1 MRKLVLIAMLSSVVF
16 AGGYRLDK
24 VTPSYQKECGSCHT
38 AYQPEFL
45 SKKAWDR
52 VLADQNKHFGEELSI
67 APKKIEELRSFLY
80 TRAQDVSGGKLARKM
95 SANPAK
101 DANSIKI
108 SDNGYFIKEH
118 RGISKVALEK
128 KGLKSFANCTACH
141 KGADNG
147 NYDEE

>member
-1 MRKLVLIAMLSSVVF
+1 MKKLILCALVASVAI

-24 VTPSYQKECGSCHT
+24 VTPAYQKECGSCHT

-52 VLADQNKHFGEELSI
+52 VLAGQKEHFGDDLGMTTQ
-67 APKKIEELRSFLY
+67 KIEEIRSFLY
-80 TRAQDVSGGKLARKM
+80 SRAQDVSGGKIARKM
-95 SANPAK
+95 SASPAK

-118 RGISKVALEK
+118 RRISKADLDK
-128 KGLKSFANCTACH
+128 KGLKSLANCTTCH

-147 NYDEE
+147 YYDED